1 MVTEDVIQL
10 VSIEQTQNAFGVW
23 EKTETARQVFCKV
36 SSVSQSE
43 FFEAGRN
50 GLNPEWR
57 FVVFGAD
64 YGDEETVI
72 YKNKRY
78 GVYRTYRDG
87 DFIELYVERKG
98 GTNKAVTSNGEENPG

>member
-23 EKTETARQVFCKV
+23 EKTETTRQVFCKV

-72 YKNKRY
+72 YNNKRY

-98 GTNKAVTSNGEENPG
+98 GTNRAVTSNGEEDSD

>member
-1 MVTEDVIQL
+1 MVTEDVILL
-10 VSIEQTQNAFGVW
+10 VSIEQTQNAYGVW
-23 EKTETARQVFCKV
+23 EKTETTRQVFCKV

-64 YGDEETVI
+64 YEDEETVI
-72 YKNKRY
+72 YNNKRY

-87 DFIELYVERKG
+87 DFIELYVIYRLYY
-98 GTNKAVTSNGEENPG
+98 

>member
-1 MVTEDVIQL
+1 MTDDVLEL
-10 VSIEQTQNAFGVW
+10 VSTVQSQNAYGVW
-23 EKTETARQVFCKV
+23 TQTETTRQVFCKV

-57 FVVFGAD
+57 FSMFAAD
-64 YGDEETVI
+64 YQGEETVI
-72 YKNKRY
+72 YNGKRY

-98 GTNKAVTSNGEENPG
+98 GTNRTVTSNGEENSD

>member
-1 MVTEDVIQL
+1 MVTEDVILL
-10 VSIEQTQNAFGVW
+10 VSIEQTQNAYGVW
-23 EKTETARQVFCKV
+23 EKTETTRQVFCKV

-72 YKNKRY
+72 YKNK
-78 GVYRTYRDG
+78 GTA
-87 DFIELYVERKG
+87 FTELI
-98 GTNKAVTSNGEENPG
+98 VTATSLNCMLNARAAQTRR